1 MSQFQIDWLFSFKLS
16 FSDLWG
22 TMFLMEKTQFEAFLE
37 SEISSHDLKV
47 RDYIEDSNVLMV
59 IFLRH
64 FGCTYCRKT
73 LATYKEFSEAYKDK
87 MFSPLFIHMSSTNE
101 GTKMLENY
109 GLGGVAHISDPN
121 QELYKLFSL
130 DRGSL
135 LQHFGPTVLKKG
147 LKDLFVHG
155 VGGIKGDGFQMPGVF
170 MINKNGVISSYRH
183 STVADDVNFEKLAQ
197 GAF

>member
-1 MSQFQIDWLFSFKLS
+1 
-16 FSDLWG
+16 
-22 TMFLMEKTQFEAFLE
+22 MEKEQFAAFLE
-37 SEISSHDLKV
+37 AEISSHDLKV
-47 RDYIEDSNVLMV
+47 KDYIKDSNVLMV

-73 LATYKEFSEAYKDK
+73 LATYKSFSESYKDK
-87 MFSPLFIHMSSTNE
+87 MFSPLFIHMSSVQD
-101 GTKMLENY
+101 GAKMLEGY
-109 GLGGVAHISDPN
+109 GLGGVAHISDPE

-135 LQHFGPTVLKKG
+135 LQHFGPKVLKKG
-147 LKDLFVHG
+147 LRDLFVHG

-170 MINKNGVISSYRH
+170 LINENGVTSSYRH
-183 STVADDVNFEKLAQ
+183 STVADDVNFEQLAQ